1 MKSFILLI
9 ALISSFQ
16 CQAQEISPKQQK
28 FIAGF
33 VKAVKSHKIK
43 KVLKFMD
50 KTYRKEQM
58 AFLGGNE
65 EQFVNELF
73 GGTDIL
79 TDNWIN
85 IQFKN
90 ILKIEVAEVIALD
103 DGSFTYVF
111 RVRDSEHDLLTTLLL
126 LKNKKMG
133 LEGAWG

>member
-1 MKSFILLI
+1 
-9 ALISSFQ
+9 
-16 CQAQEISPKQQK
+16 
-28 FIAGF
+28 
-33 VKAVKSHKIK
+33 
-43 KVLKFMD
+43 MD